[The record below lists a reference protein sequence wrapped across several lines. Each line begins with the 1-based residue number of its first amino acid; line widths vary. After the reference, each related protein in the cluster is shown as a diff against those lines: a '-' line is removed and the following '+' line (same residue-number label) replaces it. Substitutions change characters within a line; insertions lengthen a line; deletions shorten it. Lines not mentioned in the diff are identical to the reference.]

1 MASLERFHE
10 MTEDYSEL
18 ADFALVYTAEA
29 HPIDGYF
36 LKDNLQIPKHKTLEE
51 RYKAAQLML
60 DQQPQ
65 SCPVLVDRL
74 SDEANKAYA
83 ASPGRL
89 YIVLEGIV
97 VYKGGQGPLGY
108 KINEVEAWLEAFRE
122 HKQLMTI
129 STVQNVEARHDLP
142 NPA

>member
-1 MASLERFHE
+1 

-36 LKDNLQIPKHKTLEE
+36 LKDNLQIPKHNQWDAGRTLQS
-51 RYKAAQLML
+51 RQLML